1 MTKRRFGDLIAEA
14 RGEIGLSL
22 RQLADRTGMEY
33 SRLSR
38 IEHGTRPAPDLGSI
52 RKLAD
57 ALGLDLVDLL
67 VSAGTSREVV
77 EEILWSERLNLSD
90 ASASV
95 ASYRP
100 DESPIQT
107 KNIFEV
113 RVIERTR
120 ALCTVALGAS
130 RLKVLWFSSIEWIR
144 IEIPAQSVLIYR
156 SNPAMALGSDEN
168 VLRARIGKL
177 RRLGQITN
185 LVLQAEGFELNALQS
200 ESQIKSAGLRESTE
214 VYLHVPASAIRTG
227 PGAPQED
234 TA

>member
-1 MTKRRFGDLIAEA
+1 
-14 RGEIGLSL
+14 
-22 RQLADRTGMEY
+22 MEY

-57 ALGLDLVDLL
+57 ALSLDLVDLL

-77 EEILWSERLNLSD
+77 EEILWSERLSLSD

-107 KNIFEV
+107 KNVFDV
-113 RVIERTR
+113 DVVERTR
-120 ALCTVALGAS
+120 ALCTVALGSS
-130 RLKVLWFSSIEWIR
+130 RLKVLWFSSVKRVR
-144 IEIPAQSVLIYR
+144 IEIPAQAVLVFR
-156 SNPAMALGSDEN
+156 SSPAAALGSGEN
-168 VLRARIGKL
+168 VLRARVTKL
-177 RRLGQITN
+177 RRLGQIFN
-185 LVLQAEGFELNALQS
+185 LVLQADGFELNALQS
-200 ESQIKSAGLRESTE
+200 ESQIKSAGLCESAE

-227 PGAPQED
+227 PGAP
-234 TA
+234 